1 MVVENGQIV
10 VGVDGSP
17 QSSAAVKWAARE
29 AQLHNSALMLV
40 HVIPPETHTRATWA
54 GVPVY
59 PDHARLHREKVAAYQ
74 SLGTAQRTAMEAIGP
89 SDGIRVHHE
98 VLMGPVAQTL
108 TACAQHADLLAVGCS
123 NHNAFA
129 RALFGSTSSE
139 LIHHARC
146 ALAFIH
152 NGDFPTTRSPSDPV
166 LVGVD
171 GSSASDPALEVAF
184 DEASRR
190 GVDLIAFH
198 AWNDE
203 GPVKFGR
210 PGHAPIEFAN
220 LRAEEEQVLN
230 ERLAGWTTRYPKVA
244 VRKVVASER
253 PVPGLLRWA
262 EKAQLLVLGSH
273 GDRFADK
280 LHRSVRSAVVAASQI
295 PVIIAGRVRPA

>member
-1 MVVENGQIV
+1 MVVESGQIV

-17 QSSAAVKWAARE
+17 HSSAAVKWAARE
-29 AQLHNSALMLV
+29 AQLHNSALTLV
-40 HVIPPETHTRATWA
+40 HVIAPESGHHSTWA

-59 PDHARLHREKVAAYQ
+59 PDHARLQREKVSAYE
-74 SLGTAQRTAMEAIGP
+74 SLATAQRTAMDAVGP
-89 SDGIRVHHE
+89 RDGLRVHHE
-98 VLMGPVAQTL
+98 VLVGPVAQTL
-108 TACAQHADLLAVGCS
+108 AACAQHADLLAVGCD
-123 NHNAFA
+123 NRNAFA

-152 NGDFPTTRSPSDPV
+152 HDDSPTTRSPEDPV

-171 GSSASDPALEVAF
+171 GTTASEPALEVAF
-184 DEASRR
+184 DESSRR
-190 GVDLIAFH
+190 GVGLIAFH

-203 GPVKFGR
+203 GPIKFGR
-210 PGHAPIEFAN
+210 PGHAPIEWAN
-220 LRAEEEQVLN
+220 MRADEEQFLGK
-230 ERLAGWTTRYPKVA
+230 RLVRWSARYPQVS
-244 VRKVVASER
+244 VRRIVASER

-273 GDRFADK
+273 GDRLTDK

-295 PVIIAGRVRPA
+295 PVIIAERFRPA